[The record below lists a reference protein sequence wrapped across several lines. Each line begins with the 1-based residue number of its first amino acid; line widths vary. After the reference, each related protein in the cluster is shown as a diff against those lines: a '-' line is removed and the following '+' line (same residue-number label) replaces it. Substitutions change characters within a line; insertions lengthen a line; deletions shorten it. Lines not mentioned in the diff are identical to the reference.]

1 MEHVIGGSEP
11 QAVELFKDLG
21 GTQFARIRKNIEH
34 DWRDVP
40 EDSEGKPEEFWE
52 WDEAIVRTDLSVE
65 EIEAQADQLWYEAE
79 RNSMAEPEWRADVD
93 NALLDL
99 MEMAV
104 G

>member
-1 MEHVIGGSEP
+1 MEHVIGMEEP
-11 QAVELFKDLG
+11 QLVEVYEDLG
-21 GTQFARIRKNIEH
+21 GARFARIRKNVEQ
-34 DWRDVP
+34 DWRDAP
-40 EDSEGKPEEFWE
+40 PDSEGGPQEFWE
-52 WDEAIVRTDLSVE
+52 WDEVIVRTDLSVE